1 MQFNFQLSLI
11 SGPRGLPAS
20 HWEDYSSQLYCQC
33 WWFCH
38 EVDCHGNWSF
48 GPWMVQPG
56 IAFTLELSL
65 YKYIQKGSKTDY
77 PWQKFLRQSAVNRVK
92 WRGKMVLN
100 DAHKKEKREVAHEKK
115 RAVGSSPSS
124 ERNLYHQRKETF
136 CSNGQWIFAEHLLYT
151 KGCADNFI
159 FSISL
164 NYYRQT
170 MRQRMLYSF
179 SFFVG
184 GHTLVACRTLVPQLG
199 TELMPPA
206 LEGRFLTIGPQRKS
220 LIF

>member
-77 PWQKFLRQSAVNRVK
+77 PWQKFLRQSTVNRVK

-100 DAHKKEKREVAHEKK
+100 DAHKKEKWEVAHEKK

-124 ERNLYHQRKETF
+124 ERNLYHQRKETP
-136 CSNGQWIFAEHLLYT
+136 LL
-151 KGCADNFI
+151 K
-159 FSISL
+159 
-164 NYYRQT
+164 RT
-170 MRQRMLYSF
+170 MNICWASF
-179 SFFVG
+179 VYQG
-184 GHTLVACRTLVPQLG
+184 LCWQLHIQHF
-199 TELMPPA
+199 TELLQA
-206 LEGRFLTIGPQRKS
+206 DYETKDAI
-220 LIF
+220 LIFLFCGGPHPSSM